1 MVYATA
7 EQSLGR
13 RLRVGM
19 VGGGRNAFIGAVH
32 RMAMRLDDLIELKA
46 GALSAD
52 PENARLSGADLGLAP
67 DRVYSDYREMAAREA
82 GRPDGIEA
90 VVIVTPNHLHH
101 PVAKAF
107 LAAGIDVICDKP
119 LSTTLAEAK
128 ELIEL
133 TRVRGLVFAVTLNNT
148 GYPMVRQA
156 REMIAA
162 GEIGDIR
169 VVHAAYIQDWLTQP
183 IDADGQKQAEW
194 RTDPARAGA
203 SACLAHIGVHAHNL
217 ALFVTGLEV
226 DSVSADLTTF
236 VPGRRLDDNAHVL
249 LRFVGGARGVLAA
262 SQVAVGNLNNL
273 SLKVFGT
280 RGGLEWSG
288 ESPEFL
294 RFTPYGEPS
303 RTLQRGGPG
312 NWDSAREGSRMPAGH
327 PEGYIEGFAN
337 LYRDAAELIAA
348 RRAGR
353 APRPAA
359 VALTPNV
366 LDGARGVAFIEA
378 SVASSQN
385 NGAWTSARIP

>member
-7 EQSLGR
+7 EQNLGM

-46 GALSAD
+46 GCLSAD
-52 PENARLSGADLGLAP
+52 PENARLSGADLGLAS
-67 DRVYSDYREMAAREA
+67 DRIYSDYREMAAREA

-90 VVIVTPNHLHH
+90 VVIVTPNHLHY

-107 LAAGIDVICDKP
+107 LAAGVDVICDKP
-119 LSTTLAEAK
+119 LSTALAEAK
-128 ELIEL
+128 ELVEL
-133 TRVRGLVFAVTLNNT
+133 TRARGLVFAVTLNNT

-203 SACLAHIGVHAHNL
+203 SACLADIGVHAHNL

-280 RGGLEWSG
+280 RAGLEWSG

-337 LYRDAAELIAA
+337 LYRDAAELFAA